1 MENIISYKGFQLQ
14 VSLDTDCLVILGKV
28 VPNENFKDL
37 ELEIG
42 SDSFTDLANDFEE
55 YIDNF
60 LEQKREV
67 FHYKNA
73 TLNISKEG
81 GSNNWKGYIP
91 NSRMWWFKGDSS
103 DEVIRQ
109 FVEYINELE
118 ESARLWKELQNKTD
132 EVL

>member
-1 MENIISYKGFQLQ
+1 MENIISYRGFQLQ

-55 YIDNF
+55 YIDEF

-67 FHYKNA
+67 FYYKNA
-73 TLNISKEG
+73 TLELSKEG
-81 GSNNWKGYIP
+81 GSNDWYGYLP
-91 NSRMWWFKGDSS
+91 FSRGWVFSGDSS
-103 DEVIRQ
+103 DDIVRQ
-109 FVEYINELE
+109 FVEYINGLE
-118 ESARLWKELQNKTD
+118 ESARFWNELQNKS
-132 EVL
+132 EEIL